1 MPGRIITE
9 AKTQPDALSIVRFG
23 TVSLKA
29 KGMKEQKVKQGDL
42 FGEMAL
48 LGLTMDG
55 LRMRTAK
62 AVTVVEISSLS
73 AKDFEELLVVRPR
86 KSSKN
91 AALVDSRGAE
101 IKLLRGRSLGSKI
114 VPSAQIVFQ
123 GSLVLSEIHER
134 RANQQS

>member
-1 MPGRIITE
+1 MPGPIITE

-29 KGMKEQKVKQGDL
+29 KGMKEQIVKQGDL

-62 AVTVVEISSLS
+62 AVTVVEICSLS
-73 AKDFEELLVVRPR
+73 AKDFEELLVVRP
-86 KSSKN
+86 
-91 AALVDSRGAE
+91 G
-101 IKLLRGRSLGSKI
+101 G
-114 VPSAQIVFQ
+114 
-123 GSLVLSEIHER
+123 LVLVRELCRLHLLVFLSCTTELFVTSQIPPR
-134 RANQQS
+134 RMSLLPPQIISMRQSGM